1 MNTTDEDLVLYVA
14 IGERELR
21 LVGGSLRTSIHDLPK
36 ADVTVNTDQVHST
49 PVDYLQPVEIR
60 NALGE
65 EAFNGNVQRATPDGS
80 KVELECIGG
89 ISLTESIMPAYVAQ
103 DCSHIEIVYT
113 AAREAGFSDD
123 RMVIQG
129 LDDLPCEAIEVVA
142 PLIGVSVPAPVK
154 VGDVEFAPAT
164 AAQDVLAR
172 FNPRPDLADEFERA
186 TGVARAYVV
195 GARLLDAEQ
204 EGLEQIELALGW
216 LTVRGNFGFA
226 MLPKGTLQRFDRA
239 HALARCRRLPVV
251 AVCGTE
257 AARRWLRRPVTDRV
271 ERQLDLSPEAQL
283 DHPALSSELAAS
295 DANAVLAARRA
306 ILPGEPIQRL
316 HALWEAFEF
325 YVGSKTLPSLFSD
338 EDRKD
343 ILDAVKDRL
352 SATQRNRLIQ
362 MVNGPLNDTP
372 LMGKLLATLEEEAI
386 ELSEPEASALRRLR
400 RVRGRTS
407 HGSADLPTPDDLQ
420 YGCCV
425 LSRALVTRLG
435 KTS

>member
-204 EGLEQIELALGW
+204 EGLEQIELALGLADSPRQLW
-216 LTVRGNFGFA
+216 VRHAPERDFA
-226 MLPKGTLQRFDRA
+226 
-239 HALARCRRLPVV
+239 ALRSCACACTMPSPSCRSGLRDGSGPPMASSPGHRPGGASAGPFSRGSTRSPGAIVRVGRVRRERRLGGS
-251 AVCGTE
+251 AG
-257 AARRWLRRPVTDRV
+257 D
-271 ERQLDLSPEAQL
+271 SP
-283 DHPALSSELAAS
+283 
-295 DANAVLAARRA
+295 RRA
-306 ILPGEPIQRL
+306 DTASPC
-316 HALWEAFEF
+316 
-325 YVGSKTLPSLFSD
+325 TLGG
-338 EDRKD
+338 
-343 ILDAVKDRL
+343 V
-352 SATQRNRLIQ
+352 
-362 MVNGPLNDTP
+362 
-372 LMGKLLATLEEEAI
+372 
-386 ELSEPEASALRRLR
+386 
-400 RVRGRTS
+400 
-407 HGSADLPTPDDLQ
+407 
-420 YGCCV
+420 
-425 LSRALVTRLG
+425 
-435 KTS
+435 